1 LRARAVVL
9 LAATELWER
18 FTHYGLRALL
28 VLFFITPSGAG
39 GMALEDARASSIYG
53 LFVAGVYLCALPGGW
68 LADRYLGPVRAIW
81 FGGALIALGNFSLV
95 FAHSLAAFGTG
106 LAVIALGV
114 GLLKANVTALV
125 ARAAARESMPPDA
138 AFTLFYIGINIGAVG
153 GPLVSAALAVAT
165 GWRGGFAA
173 AGAGML
179 LGLVAFSRVASS
191 FPEDGA
197 AGRLARKQ
205 PEPALWVGIASVA
218 ALLALVCWLAPVTVL
233 LRAAIVLVALTALV
247 GFTVLIS
254 VAKAPED
261 RRRVWLMIVL
271 FLGATVFWAAEEQ
284 AGVSFTL
291 FAERFTDRSIFGRQF
306 PTAWF
311 QSAYPFFVVLC
322 APFFVWLWAR
332 LAAQR
337 REPSNVLKFALGLL
351 MAGVALFIATLAALK
366 AGSGMVG
373 PAWLGATYLLLAVG
387 EILISPVGLAAGT
400 QLAPTGHVGFSTG
413 LWYLSLSLGGLL
425 AGLMGGLFDFG
436 RSSGLAS
443 AFGSVG
449 LALGIAGVGFLVA
462 ALMMK
467 PHGARQAAAPNGT
480 EG

>member
-1 LRARAVVL
+1 LRARAVIL

-28 VLFFITPSGAG
+28 VLFFIAPVAAG
-39 GMALEDARASSIYG
+39 GMGLEDARASSIYG

-81 FGGALIALGNFSLV
+81 LGGALIALGNFSLV
-95 FAHSLAAFGTG
+95 FAHSLATFGTG
-106 LAVIALGV
+106 LTVIALGV

-173 AGAGML
+173 SAAGML
-179 LGLVAFSRVASS
+179 LGLAAFSRVAES
-191 FPEDGA
+191 FPEGDVLGKA
-197 AGRLARKQ
+197 ARKR
-205 PEPALWVGIASVA
+205 PESLLWVGTGVVA
-218 ALLALVCWLAPVTVL
+218 ALLALVCWLVPVTVL
-233 LRAAIVLVALTALV
+233 LRAAIVLVASTALV
-247 GFTVLIS
+247 GFAVLVR
-254 VAKAPED
+254 VAKAPEE
-261 RRRVWLMIVL
+261 RRRVWLMIIL

-291 FAERFTDRSIFGRQF
+291 FAERFTDRSVFGRQF

-322 APFFVWLWAR
+322 APFFVWLWAK
-332 LAAQR
+332 LARQR

-351 MAGVALFIATLAALK
+351 TAGAALCIATCAALK
-366 AGSGMVG
+366 AGSGSVG
-373 PAWLGATYLLLAVG
+373 PAWLGVTYLLLAVG

-400 QLAPTGHVGFSTG
+400 QLAPAGHVGFSTG

-436 RSSGLAS
+436 QSSGLAY
-443 AFGSVG
+443 AFASVG
-449 LALGIAGVGFLVA
+449 LALGLAGVGFLSA
-462 ALMMK
+462 ALLMK
-467 PHGARQAAAPNGT
+467 RQVARNADSRAVA